1 MRKFLPILLFGLVAG
16 CSKVV
21 VAAPPGQ
28 EVYLVPATE
37 GGVKV
42 VDKHA
47 RYIIGLVPSVSYEG
61 CFGNFQFFTSTV
73 NTTDDILAK
82 YGVRKA
88 HFLISYSI
96 HDFVV
101 SAVIGAIPVVGGCA
115 SVVATSPRT
124 IDVYKVE

>member
-1 MRKFLPILLFGLVAG
+1 
-16 CSKVV
+16 VV

-28 EVYLVPATE
+28 EVYLVPAAE

-47 RYIIGLVPSVSYEG
+47 RYLIGLVPSVSYEG
-61 CFGNFQFFTSTV
+61 LLGNFQFFSPTV
-73 NTTDDILAK
+73 NTTDDILAR

-101 SAVIGAIPVVGGCA
+101 SVVTGFIPGVNACVGIGANW
-115 SVVATSPRT
+115 PRT